1 MADLPKPVPYRG
13 HLLLPAE
20 DRVLAF
26 MPHAKRIQQ
35 DGVEWVIVPH
45 KLDETKVLRNLGY
58 EAPPPILVQY
68 DWCGDTPY
76 DAQRITAAHIT
87 MNPRDHVLNGYGTGK
102 TRSVLYAYDF
112 LRGIGDVHKI
122 LVTAPLSTLR
132 QTWSREVMTVFPHL
146 RCRVLH
152 GDKKKRL
159 KLLAEDADVYIINHD
174 GVEVILPELLARTD
188 IDMLCLD
195 ELTAYKNK
203 STDRWK
209 KTNALAKRMR
219 RVVGMT
225 GAPTPLEPLD
235 AFGQVLMVNPTKVK
249 DWSMTRFKEHTMN
262 KITEFK
268 WIPRKDAMEKVY
280 AFMQPSVR
288 FTRDECYD
296 LPPCQTVQVACALT
310 PDQDTL
316 FRAMVRESAVAIGER
331 KITAINEADE
341 INKLLQ
347 VCLGAV
353 YTTDGSLLH
362 LDCKPRLEAVLQAV
376 QESNSKIIVFSPYKA
391 SLPLMRDFLLKHG
404 YSCGLVSGDVTL
416 TQREQIFTQF
426 MHSADP
432 QVLLAH
438 PTCMSHG
445 LTLTAASTICW
456 YGPPKSL
463 EEFEQAN
470 ARITRAGQKHSQL
483 IVCIAATKVEERIYT
498 RMSKRASLQG
508 VLLDMYEQQ
517 ELAEVLL

>member
-1 MADLPKPVPYRG
+1 VSELPKPVPYRG

-20 DRVLAF
+20 DRVLAL
-26 MPHAKRIQQ
+26 MPHAKRVHQ
-35 DGVEWVIVPH
+35 DGQDWVVVPH

-58 EAPPPILVQY
+58 EAPPPILTQY

-87 MNPRDHVLNGYGTGK
+87 MNLRDHVLNGYGTGK
-102 TRSVLYAYDF
+102 TRSVLYAFDF
-112 LRGIGDVHKI
+112 LKKIGDSQRL

-146 RCRVLH
+146 SYRVLH

-159 KLLAEDADVYIINHD
+159 KLLAEPADVYIINHD
-174 GVEVILPELLARTD
+174 GIEVILEQLLKRTD
-188 IDMLCLD
+188 IDMVCLD

-209 KTNALAKRMR
+209 ATNKFVKQCR
-219 RVVGMT
+219 RAVGMT

-235 AFGQVLMVNPTKVK
+235 AFGQVLMINPAKVR

-268 WIPRKDAMEKVY
+268 WIPRQDAMAKVY
-280 AFMQPSVR
+280 EFMQPSVR

-296 LPPCQTVQVACALT
+296 LPPCQIIQTACALT

-316 FRAMVRESAVAIGER
+316 FKAMVRESAVAIGER

-362 LDCKPRLEAVLQAV
+362 LPCDPRLEAVLRTV
-376 QESNSKIIVFSPYKA
+376 EESNSKVIVFSPYKA
-391 SLPLMRDFLLKHG
+391 SLPMLHAYLTKRGH
-404 YSCGLVSGDVTL
+404 SCAIVSGDVTL
-416 TQREQIFTQF
+416 PNREAIFTQF
-426 MHSADP
+426 MHAADP

-483 IVCIAATKVEERIYT
+483 IACIAATKVEERIYT

-508 VLLDMYEQQ
+508 VLLDMYENQ
-517 ELAEVLL
+517 ELAEVLT